1 MVKLNPPHK
10 RDSML
15 PIFIFSA
22 LAAAFVTLFV
32 SRLAA
37 LGANISRYKAEVSTL
52 KAELPSLTAI
62 VPMRNEEAHARR
74 VLACLLAQDYPADS
88 LRIVVVNDNSTDRT
102 ADILQELSAAH
113 PNLSWV
119 DAPSLPEGWKG
130 KNHACFV
137 GQSHAE
143 GEYICFIDADVQ
155 LKPHVLREA
164 VLYAQNHQ
172 ADLLSLSPMQL
183 AESAGEKVLLSGL
196 FLAVAAIVDPHNRPN
211 HERVTPNG
219 QFMLFKRS
227 AYDQLGGHAT
237 IRSEISD
244 DLALG
249 RLVKRRGLRY
259 KYAVAEA
266 GSLTTRM
273 YDSFGSAWKGFRKN
287 ILEITDTHSL
297 GKLLFG
303 VLYLLTLS
311 FAALG
316 LPVMVWQAHQLHPW
330 NITLLAD
337 VGLTALVWAIFLF
350 YGRQLRLG
358 LPATLFIP
366 FSLPISAYLLAH
378 SFAKRHRPQTVV
390 WKGRTY

>member
-22 LAAAFVTLFV
+22 LAAA
-32 SRLAA
+32 
-37 LGANISRYKAEVSTL
+37 
-52 KAELPSLTAI
+52 
-62 VPMRNEEAHARR
+62 EAHARR
-74 VLACLLAQDYPADS
+74 VLACLLAQDYP
-88 LRIVVVNDNSTDRT
+88 

-259 KYAVAEA
+259 EYAVAEA

-350 YGRQLRLG
+350 YGRHLRLG

-366 FSLPISAYLLAH
+366 FFFAHQCLPAGTQFCQTSPPANGGLE
-378 SFAKRHRPQTVV
+378 RPDVLGSYTDCVPLGLNRQHMSNLTAMGITSRLHPVL
-390 WKGRTY
+390 